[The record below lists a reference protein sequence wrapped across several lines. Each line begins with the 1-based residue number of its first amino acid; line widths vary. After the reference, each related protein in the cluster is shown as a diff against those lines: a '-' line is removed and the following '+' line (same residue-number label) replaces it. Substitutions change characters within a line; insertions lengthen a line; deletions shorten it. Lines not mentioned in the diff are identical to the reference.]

1 MKKNKVFS
9 CIAVL
14 FVTLFMSCASYG
26 PKPEDVYKPLNYS
39 EDDVKKHEVER
50 IKEIVDKNPVEA
62 LWRTVLLK
70 QSLNQIPADISSDV
84 NSLVVN
90 VYNECINKCV
100 EKYNSYIEKKKYY
113 KALSIYHS
121 LKSCGYEQLASLSH
135 DETALRTLSE
145 NMISTVSHSAADK
158 VSVYIEG
165 TVTIWVDR
173 GYAVKNGS
181 AYADIVIGSG
191 FFISKD
197 GYLIT
202 NNHVIADVV
211 NPKTKKSTRLYVKL
225 ASDND
230 TRIPA
235 KVIGYDAN
243 LDLAL
248 LKVEVDAPYVFNL
261 GKSSDLDI
269 GDKVYA
275 IGSPI
280 GLERTLTSGIVSAKD
295 RKLNSIGN
303 VFQIDAAVNQGNS
316 GGPLI
321 DENGNV
327 QAIVFAGMLQYEG
340 LNFAIPVEYLKAE
353 LPILYSGGKRTH
365 PWIGAFGKTKK
376 ELGKE
381 IGVEIQY
388 IMPGGSANR
397 AGLKCG
403 DIVTAIDGVAITNN
417 DMLQNIYMKQI
428 PESVDV
434 FTVLET
440 KEGQEG
446 EYNTK
451 DVVVYLEN
459 RPENPGRDIYN
470 HDLIA
475 NSFLPLFGMKLK
487 SVSTS
492 SNKKFAVDYVLK
504 GGTADESGFS
514 ENDSIEIGSIDF
526 DSSSII
532 AQLYT
537 KKRKGGYLD
546 MGIML
551 RVALDSPY
559 YF

>member
-1 MKKNKVFS
+1 MKKNKIFS
-9 CIAVL
+9 TIVVL
-14 FVTLFMSCASYG
+14 FVALFMSCASYG

-50 IKEIVDKNPVEA
+50 IKEIAEKNPVEA
-62 LWRTVLLK
+62 LWRAFILK
-70 QSLNQIPADISSDV
+70 QSLCDTSDT
-84 NSLVVN
+84 NTLVFD
-90 VYNECINKCV
+90 VYNECIDKCV

-113 KALSIYHS
+113 KALSVYHS
-121 LKSCGYEQLASLSH
+121 LASCSYEHLDSLSNDEASLRS
-135 DETALRTLSE
+135 LSE
-145 NMISTVSHSAADK
+145 NKLSPVTHSASDK
-158 VSVYIEG
+158 VSVYIQG

-173 GYAVKNGS
+173 GYAVKNGA

-211 NPKTKKSTRLYVKL
+211 DPKNRKSTRLYIKL

-261 GKSSDLDI
+261 GESSDLDI

-280 GLERTLTSGIVSAKD
+280 GLDRTLTSGIVSAKD

-321 DENGNV
+321 DEKGNV

-388 IMPGGSANR
+388 VMPGGSASR
-397 AGLKCG
+397 AGLKPG
-403 DIVTAIDGVAITNN
+403 DVITAIDGIEITNN
-417 DMLQNIYMKQI
+417 DMLQNIYMKQM

-434 FTVLET
+434 FTVLEKKD
-440 KEGQEG
+440 KEENA
-446 EYNTK
+446 YNSK
-451 DVVVYLEN
+451 KVVVYLEK
-459 RPENPGRDIYN
+459 RPENPGLEVYK

-492 SNKKFAVDYVLK
+492 SNKKFAVDYILK
-504 GGTADESGFS
+504 GESADESGFS

-526 DSSSII
+526 DSNSII

-551 RVALDSPY
+551 RAALDSPY